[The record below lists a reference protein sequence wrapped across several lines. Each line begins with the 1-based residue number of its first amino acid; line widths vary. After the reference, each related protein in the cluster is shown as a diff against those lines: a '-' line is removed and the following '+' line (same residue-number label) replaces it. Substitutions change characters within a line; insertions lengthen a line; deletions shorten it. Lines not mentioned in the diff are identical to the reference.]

1 MMNGKVYMTP
11 NPPTPNKGI
20 QFDDTVCTGCNLCV
34 DVCPTDVMMPH
45 PEKHN
50 SPIILYPEECWFCG
64 VCAEECNHGGIIMP
78 LSGQSKDLDELEA
91 CRNGRIL
98 PVGHEESSSTE
109 PPASLWRETLIS

>member
-78 LSGQSKDLDELEA
+78 YPASQK
-91 CRNGRIL
+91 I
-98 PVGHEESSSTE
+98 STNWKRVE
-109 PPASLWRETLIS
+109 TGEYFRLGMKNPPPANLRPPSGGRR

>member
-50 SPIILYPEECWFCG
+50 SPIILYPEECRFCG

-78 LSGQSKDLDELEA
+78 F
-91 CRNGRIL
+91 
-98 PVGHEESSSTE
+98 
-109 PPASLWRETLIS
+109 PASQKISTNWKRVETGEYFRLGMKNPPPPNLRLPSGGRR